1 MVNMVLTEQSFGSY
15 QQQPNAGQVA
25 RLKLLPIEAVL
36 ALAPPGEWPA
46 PALGIISRFGLAVAG
61 GSVATELIFPIG
73 GGSFQESSETSGA
86 GTAWSLELVATIP
99 KNQTGLLD
107 WVHRNKA
114 RRWLALWLDR
124 NGLAYVA
131 GECGN
136 GLRMEATRAV
146 GATNSQTLTFRGR
159 ATHPAWFLET
169 FDATQLF
176 ADVDFDLAFDL
187 SFNA

>member
-1 MVNMVLTEQSFGSY
+1 MVLTEQSFGSY

-36 ALAPPGEWPA
+36 ALSPPGEWPA
-46 PALGIISRFGLAVAG
+46 PAPGIISRFGLAVAG

-86 GTAWSLELVATIP
+86 GTAWSLELMATIP
-99 KNQTGLLD
+99 KNQAGLLD
-107 WVHRNKA
+107 WIHRNKA

-124 NGLAYVA
+124 NGLAYLA
-131 GECGN
+131 GEWGN
-136 GLRMEATRAV
+136 GLRMEASRAV
-146 GATNSQTLTFRGR
+146 GSINSQTLTFRGR

-169 FDATQLF
+169 FDSTQLF